1 MFFQEDYNA
10 PPEEESPPA
19 GGARLFFWLL
29 GGEAAGLLKLNL
41 LFLLACLPVVTIPP
55 AYHALHRLARRLV
68 QGRGVRC
75 WPQFWETVRREWKTA
90 WAAFL
95 LTALPLAG
103 AGYGMQFYLQ
113 FAGRNPVF
121 YLPFT
126 LCATIFLSAL
136 LASSYL
142 WGLLADGRRLDRETV
157 LLAVKLGLGKPLRA
171 VLAAA
176 GWYLSLTAAALWFP
190 LSGIYLLL
198 MGFSV
203 PCLLWQFLIR
213 TVLERFGSAENMDR

>member
-75 WPQFWETVRREWKTA
+75 WPQFWEIVRREWKTA

-126 LCATIFLSAL
+126 LCATIFLTAL

-157 LLAVKLGLGKPLRA
+157 LLAVKLGLSPETVEALLDMVSEG
-171 VLAAA
+171 
-176 GWYLSLTAAALWFP
+176 GNEAALEAVDNTICAA
-190 LSGIYLLL
+190 LSVIDGVFEDLDRYAD
-198 MGFSV
+198 SV
-203 PCLLWQFLIR
+203 I
-213 TVLERFGSAENMDR
+213 AEMEGRRNE

>member
-1 MFFQEDYNA
+1 M
-10 PPEEESPPA
+10 
-19 GGARLFFWLL
+19 
-29 GGEAAGLLKLNL
+29 
-41 LFLLACLPVVTIPP
+41 
-55 AYHALHRLARRLV
+55 
-68 QGRGVRC
+68 
-75 WPQFWETVRREWKTA
+75 
-90 WAAFL
+90 AFL

-176 GWYLSLTAAALWFP
+176 GWYGPLAVSVLWFP
-190 LSGIYLLL
+190 LSGGYLML
-198 MGFSV
+198 MGFTL
-203 PCLLWQFLIR
+203 PCLLAQFFLR
-213 TVLERFGSAENMDR
+213 TVLEQCGETD